1 MVEQGGYMKKLLV
14 CILSLTMMF
23 FSTACG
29 NTEGTS
35 SAGQKAA
42 TAEKSAPSSAKADSA
57 AQHAD
62 AKTSKKILVAYFSRA
77 GENYNVGYIE
87 KGNTHIMADMIAEA
101 VGADTFEI
109 KTVKPYPE
117 DYKECTEVAKQE
129 LAEDAR
135 PALAEN
141 VENWQEYD
149 TVFLGYPIWWSYPP
163 MAVYT
168 FLESYDWNGKT
179 VIPFCTSAGDVL
191 TGKESDLPQY
201 GKGMAIRDGLGL
213 EGKRVQENPE
223 SAKADVMKWLKSLG
237 FVEQ

>member
-1 MVEQGGYMKKLLV
+1 MKKILV
-14 CILSLTMMF
+14 CILSLTMMLF
-23 FSTACG
+23 LTACG
-29 NTEGTS
+29 STEGTS
-35 SAGQKAA
+35 SAAQKTA
-42 TAEKSAPSSAKADSA
+42 TAEKNTPSSAKIDSV
-57 AQHAD
+57 AQNAD

-117 DYKECTEVAKQE
+117 DYKECTEAAKQE

-135 PALAEN
+135 PALAGK
-141 VENWQEYD
+141 VENWQDYD

-201 GKGMAIRDGLGL
+201 GKGMTMREGLGL
-213 EGKRVQENPE
+213 EGKRVQENPD
-223 SAKADVMKWLKSLG
+223 SAKADVMKWLTGLG
-237 FVEQ
+237 AELYR

>member
-1 MVEQGGYMKKLLV
+1 MKKLLV
-14 CILSLTMMF
+14 CILSLTMMLF
-23 FSTACG
+23 LTACG
-29 NTEGTS
+29 STEGTS
-35 SAGQKAA
+35 SAAQKTA
-42 TAEKSAPSSAKADSA
+42 TAEKNTPSSAKIDSV
-57 AQHAD
+57 AQNAD

-117 DYKECTEVAKQE
+117 DYKECTEAAKQE

-135 PALAEN
+135 PALAGK
-141 VENWQEYD
+141 VENWQDYD

-201 GKGMAIRDGLGL
+201 GKGMTMREGLGL
-213 EGKRVQENPE
+213 EGKRVQENPD
-223 SAKADVMKWLKSLG
+223 SAKAEVMKWLKGL
-237 FVEQ
+237 ELAE

>member
-1 MVEQGGYMKKLLV
+1 MKKILV
-14 CILSLTMMF
+14 CILSLTMMLLL
-23 FSTACG
+23 TACG
-29 NTEGTS
+29 STEGTS
-35 SAGQKAA
+35 SAAQKTA
-42 TAEKSAPSSAKADSA
+42 TAEKNTPSSAKIDSV
-57 AQHAD
+57 AQNAD

-117 DYKECTEVAKQE
+117 DYKECTEAAKQE

-135 PALAEN
+135 PALAGK
-141 VENWQEYD
+141 VENWQDYD

-201 GKGMAIRDGLGL
+201 GKGMTMREGLGL
-213 EGKRVQENPE
+213 EGKRVQENPD
-223 SAKADVMKWLKSLG
+223 SAKADVMKWLKGLG
-237 FVEQ
+237 FVSNSKIARIE

>member
-1 MVEQGGYMKKLLV
+1 MKKILV
-14 CILSLTMMF
+14 CILSLTMMLF
-23 FSTACG
+23 LTACG
-29 NTEGTS
+29 STEGTS
-35 SAGQKAA
+35 SAAQKTA
-42 TAEKSAPSSAKADSA
+42 TAEKNTPSSAKIDSV
-57 AQHAD
+57 AQNAD

-109 KTVKPYPE
+109 KTIKPYPE

-135 PALAEN
+135 PALAGK
-141 VENWQEYD
+141 VENWQDYD

-191 TGKESDLPQY
+191 T
-201 GKGMAIRDGLGL
+201 
-213 EGKRVQENPE
+213 
-223 SAKADVMKWLKSLG
+223 
-237 FVEQ
+237 

>member
-1 MVEQGGYMKKLLV
+1 MKKILV
-14 CILSLTMMF
+14 CILSLTMMLF
-23 FSTACG
+23 LTACG
-29 NTEGTS
+29 STEGAS
-35 SAGQKAA
+35 
-42 TAEKSAPSSAKADSA
+42 SA
-57 AQHAD
+57 AQKTAATEKSTPASASVDSAKQNAD
-62 AKTSKKILVAYFSRA
+62 GKASKRILVAYFSRT

-87 KGNTHIMADMIAEA
+87 KGNTRIMADMIAEA

-135 PALAEN
+135 PAL
-141 VENWQEYD
+141 VGKMENWQDYD

-168 FLESYDWNGKT
+168 FLESYDWSGKT

>member
-1 MVEQGGYMKKLLV
+1 MKKILV
-14 CILSLTMMF
+14 CILSLTMMLF
-23 FSTACG
+23 LTACG
-29 NTEGTS
+29 STEGTS
-35 SAGQKAA
+35 SAAQKTA
-42 TAEKSAPSSAKADSA
+42 TAEKNTPSSAKIDSV
-57 AQHAD
+57 AQNAD

-117 DYKECTEVAKQE
+117 DYKECTEAAKQE

-135 PALAEN
+135 PALAGK
-141 VENWQEYD
+141 VENWQDYD

-179 VIPFCTSAGDVL
+179 VIPFSTSAGDVL

-201 GKGMAIRDGLGL
+201 GKGMTMREGLGL
-213 EGKRVQENPE
+213 EGKRVQENPN
-223 SAKADVMKWLKSLG
+223 SAKAEVMKWLKGL
-237 FVEQ
+237 ELAE

>member
-1 MVEQGGYMKKLLV
+1 MKKLLV

-35 SAGQKAA
+35 SAGQKTTA
-42 TAEKSAPSSAKADSA
+42 TEKSASSSAKADSA

-135 PALAEN
+135 PALAGK
-141 VENWQEYD
+141 VENWQDYD

-191 TGKESDLPQY
+191 TGKESDLSKY
-201 GKGMAIRDGLGL
+201 GKGMTLREGLGL
-213 EGKRVQENPE
+213 EGKRVQENPD
-223 SAKADVMKWLKSLG
+223 SAKADVMKWLTGLG
-237 FVEQ
+237 FVSKSAN

>member
-1 MVEQGGYMKKLLV
+1 MRKLFV
-14 CILSLTMMF
+14 CILSLTMMLF
-23 FSTACG
+23 LTACG

-35 SAGQKAA
+35 SSGQKAA
-42 TAEKSAPSSAKADSA
+42 TAEKSTPSSAQADSA
-57 AQHAD
+57 VQHAD

-109 KTVKPYPE
+109 KTVKPYPANYE
-117 DYKECTEVAKQE
+117 ECTEAAKKE

-135 PALAEN
+135 PVLAGK
-141 VENWQEYD
+141 VENWQDYD

-191 TGKESDLPQY
+191 TGKEADLPKY
-201 GKGMAIRDGLGL
+201 GKGMTLYEGLGL

-223 SAKADVMKWLKSLG
+223 SAKADVMKWLKGLG
-237 FVEQ
+237 FVEQQ

>member
-1 MVEQGGYMKKLLV
+1 MKKILV
-14 CILSLTMMF
+14 CILSLTMMLF
-23 FSTACG
+23 LTACG
-29 NTEGTS
+29 STEGTS
-35 SAGQKAA
+35 SAAQKTA
-42 TAEKSAPSSAKADSA
+42 TAEKNTPSSAKIDSV
-57 AQHAD
+57 AQNAD

-117 DYKECTEVAKQE
+117 DYKECTEAAKQE

-135 PALAEN
+135 PALAGK
-141 VENWQEYD
+141 VENWQDYD

>member
-1 MVEQGGYMKKLLV
+1 MKKILV
-14 CILSLTMMF
+14 CILSLTMMLF
-23 FSTACG
+23 LTACG
-29 NTEGTS
+29 STEGTS
-35 SAGQKAA
+35 SAAQKTA
-42 TAEKSAPSSAKADSA
+42 TAEKNTPSSAKIDSV
-57 AQHAD
+57 AQNAD

-117 DYKECTEVAKQE
+117 DYKECTEAAKQE

-135 PALAEN
+135 PALAGK
-141 VENWQEYD
+141 VENWQDYD

-201 GKGMAIRDGLGL
+201 GKGMTMREGLGL
-213 EGKRVQENPE
+213 EGKRVQENPD
-223 SAKADVMKWLKSLG
+223 SAKAEVMKWLKGL
-237 FVEQ
+237 ELAE

>member
-1 MVEQGGYMKKLLV
+1 MKKILV
-14 CILSLTMMF
+14 CILSLTMMLF
-23 FSTACG
+23 LTACG
-29 NTEGTS
+29 STEGTS
-35 SAGQKAA
+35 SAAQKTA
-42 TAEKSAPSSAKADSA
+42 TAEKNTPSSAKIDSV
-57 AQHAD
+57 AQNAD

-117 DYKECTEVAKQE
+117 DYKECTEAAKQE

-135 PALAEN
+135 PALAGK
-141 VENWQEYD
+141 VENWQDYD

-213 EGKRVQENPE
+213 EGKRVQENPD
-223 SAKADVMKWLKSLG
+223 SAKAEVMKWLKGL
-237 FVEQ
+237 ELAE

>member
-1 MVEQGGYMKKLLV
+1 MKKLLV

-35 SAGQKAA
+35 SAGQKTTA
-42 TAEKSAPSSAKADSA
+42 TEKSAPAGAKADSA

-129 LAEDAR
+129 FAEDAR
-135 PALAEN
+135 PALAGK
-141 VENWQEYD
+141 VENWQDYD

-191 TGKESDLPQY
+191 TGKESDLSKY
-201 GKGMAIRDGLGL
+201 GKGMTLREGLGL
-213 EGKRVQENPE
+213 EGKRVQENPD
-223 SAKADVMKWLKSLG
+223 SAKADVMKWLKGLG
-237 FVEQ
+237 FVSKSAN

>member
-1 MVEQGGYMKKLLV
+1 
-14 CILSLTMMF
+14 MMLF
-23 FSTACG
+23 LTACG
-29 NTEGTS
+29 STEGTS
-35 SAGQKAA
+35 SAAQKTA
-42 TAEKSAPSSAKADSA
+42 TAEKNTPSSAKIDSV
-57 AQHAD
+57 AQNAD

-117 DYKECTEVAKQE
+117 DYKECTEAAKQE

-135 PALAEN
+135 PALAGK
-141 VENWQEYD
+141 VENWQDYD

-201 GKGMAIRDGLGL
+201 GKGMTMREGLGL

>member
-1 MVEQGGYMKKLLV
+1 MRKILVCLV
-14 CILSLTMMF
+14 CILSLTMMLF
-23 FSTACG
+23 LTACG
-29 NTEGTS
+29 STEGTS

-42 TAEKSAPSSAKADSA
+42 TAAKSTPASDRGDSA
-57 AQHAD
+57 AQNAD

-109 KTVKPYPE
+109 KTIKPYPE
-117 DYKECTEVAKQE
+117 DYKECTEAAKQE

-135 PALAEN
+135 PALAGK
-141 VENWQEYD
+141 VENWQDYD

>member
-1 MVEQGGYMKKLLV
+1 MKKILV
-14 CILSLTMMF
+14 CILSLTMMLF
-23 FSTACG
+23 LTACG
-29 NTEGTS
+29 STEGTS
-35 SAGQKAA
+35 SAAQKTA
-42 TAEKSAPSSAKADSA
+42 TAEKNTPSSAKIDSV
-57 AQHAD
+57 AQNAD

-117 DYKECTEVAKQE
+117 DYKECTEAAKQE

-135 PALAEN
+135 PALAGK
-141 VENWQEYD
+141 VENWQDYD

-201 GKGMAIRDGLGL
+201 GKGMTMREGLGL
-213 EGKRVQENPE
+213 EGKRVQENPD
-223 SAKADVMKWLKSLG
+223 SAKAEVMKWLKSLG